1 MDTTVITVSGYP
13 GSGTTTVAKILANT
27 LGFTYYN
34 TGMLFRK
41 LAAEYEMD
49 LNTFEH
55 YCEEHP
61 ETDLKLD
68 EAQEQVMK
76 MGKIIMEGRLSGWI
90 AYKKDIS
97 AFKVWL
103 NCTEEEAIKRIINR
117 ENGIYKEKKGQ
128 RSVRI
133 SSEIRRYSKLYDID
147 LNDFS
152 AYDLII
158 DTTRITAAETATKIL
173 GAFEE

>member
-13 GSGTTTVAKILANT
+13 GSGTTTVAQILANN

-34 TGMLFRK
+34 TGMIFRK
-41 LAAEYEMD
+41 LATEHTLD
-49 LNTFEH
+49 LNAFEH

-61 ETDLKLD
+61 ETDMKLD
-68 EAQEQVMK
+68 EAQEQVMRK
-76 MGKIIMEGRLSGWI
+76 GKAIMEGRLSGWI
-90 AYKKDIS
+90 AYKKNIS

-117 ENGIYKEKKGQ
+117 ENGSYKEKKEQ
-128 RSVRI
+128 RAVRI
-133 SSEIRRYSKLYDID
+133 LSESTRYSRLYDID

-158 DTTRITAAETATKIL
+158 DTTLYTATETAKKIL